1 MCGIAGIVGSH
12 PSVDRQRRA
21 TIEKM
26 TGLLAHRGPDAEGF
40 FESAKV
46 ALGHRR
52 LSIIDLSQEA
62 NQPMSDASGR
72 YTIVFNG
79 EVYNFREVQKEL
91 GDFPFKTHCDTEVI
105 LAAYIKWGTA
115 CLERFNG
122 MFAFAVWDDEEESLL
137 LVRDRLGIK
146 PLYYS
151 QKDEQLFFA
160 SEIRAL
166 IHGAGMKG
174 SLHRQ
179 SLSRYLAYQA
189 VHPPETL
196 VEGIQQLRP
205 GEWAI
210 FRDGNLQKKKY
221 WEPAVQP
228 PLIEDETQAKMQVKT
243 LLGKAV
249 ERRLISDVPLGAF
262 LSGGI
267 DSSAIVALMAQ
278 ASERPVETFSVVF
291 EEQKFDES
299 EYSNLVAK
307 RFNTSHHPILLWP
320 DDFLESLPDA
330 LAAMDTPSGDAIN
343 TYVVSKVT
351 KAAGITVAL
360 SGMGGDELFMGYGPY
375 FKSLRLGRLP
385 LFWHLPASLRKMAMG
400 AAGFLMQ
407 GHQREKLQEIAA
419 APSHEA
425 NQLLAAFRKVLTD
438 ASLRKMGLEP
448 SYLNGLVQLKKE
460 LPVYSRLTIA
470 DLALY
475 TQDVLLKDT
484 DQMSMAHALEVRVP
498 FFDHELVECALR
510 ISDRCK
516 HPEYPKKLLVEA
528 LGDLLPK
535 EVVFRKKQGFDL
547 PWKVWMKGALKRFC
561 EARLDRLRQRNLFD
575 FAHVDQLWTTFLS
588 GKNDN
593 LWSRIWV
600 LVVLEDWLERNLD
613 CFPAL

>member
-1 MCGIAGIVGSH
+1 MCGITGIAG
-12 PSVDRQRRA
+12 PWTSVDRQRRA
-21 TIEKM
+21 TIAHM
-26 TGLLAHRGPDAEGF
+26 TNLLAHRGPDAEGF
-40 FESAKV
+40 YESEKV

-52 LSIIDLSQEA
+52 LSIIDLSEAA
-62 NQPMSDASGR
+62 NQPMSDATGR

-79 EVYNFREVQKEL
+79 EVYNYREVKQQL
-91 GDFPFKTHCDTEVI
+91 SGYPFRTNCDTEVV
-105 LAAYIKWGTA
+105 LAAYIKWGPA

-122 MFAFAVWDDEEESLL
+122 MFAIAIWDDEEESLF

-146 PLYYS
+146 PLYYAHRG
-151 QKDEQLFFA
+151 EQLFFA

-166 IHGAGMKG
+166 IHGAGLEKALDRR
-174 SLHRQ
+174 SLA
-179 SLSRYLAYQA
+179 RYLAFQA

-196 VEGIQQLRP
+196 VEGIRQLRP
-205 GEWAI
+205 AEYAI
-210 FRDGNLQKKKY
+210 FRNGKIEKKRY
-221 WEPAVQP
+221 WEPQVQG
-228 PLIEDETQAKMQVKT
+228 PLIGDCDQARKQVRE

-249 ERRLISDVPLGAF
+249 ERRMISDVPLGAF

-299 EYSNLVAK
+299 AFSGQVAQ
-307 RFNTSHHPILLWP
+307 RFKTNHHPILLRP
-320 DDFLESLPDA
+320 DSFLESLPDA

-360 SGMGGDELFMGYGPY
+360 SGLGGDELFMGYGPY

-385 LFWHLPASLRKMAMG
+385 LFWHLPVSLRKMAMKV
-400 AAGFLMQ
+400 AATFMHSHQ
-407 GHQREKLQEIAA
+407 GEKLQEIADA
-419 APSHEA
+419 AGNSAE
-425 NQLLAAFRKVLTD
+425 QLLPSFRKVLTD

-448 SYLNGLVQLKKE
+448 PQLNGLLQQNSK
-460 LPVYSRLTIA
+460 LPVFSRITLA

-510 ISDRCK
+510 ISDPCK
-516 HPEYPKKLLVEA
+516 RPDYPKKLLVEA

-547 PWKVWMKGALKRFC
+547 PWKVWMKGALKQFC
-561 EARLDRLRQRNLFD
+561 EARLNRLRARNLFD
-575 FAHVDQLWTTFLS
+575 FGQVNAMWQEFLS
-588 GKNDN
+588 GRNDT

-613 CFPAL
+613 